1 MKTLIFGLVLAAGFF
16 VADVHAAVI
25 GAPGGANTGGGT
37 KLQHFVGGAPGGGNT
52 GGGTKLQQLV
62 GVVGAPGGGNTGGRT
77 ERVTTPVSRGVV
89 DGGGLRKVV
98 PLHSSGG
105 GSHVSGD

>member
-1 MKTLIFGLVLAAGFF
+1 MRTLIFGLVLAAGFF

-25 GAPGGANTGGGT
+25 GC
-37 KLQHFVGGAPGGGNT
+37 HGGNT

-62 GVVGAPGGGNTGGRT
+62 GVVGAIGGGNTGGGT
-77 ERVTTPVSRGVV
+77 KRVTTPASGGVV